1 MSSYNNYEDYG
12 GRDNYLE
19 SLSEEYGVP
28 VETVF
33 SLADMLGPNEDFD
46 GLISTLEDYSLGM

>member
-1 MSSYNNYEDYG
+1 MNFMNNYRDYG
-12 GRDNYLE
+12 SRDNYLE
-19 SLSEEYGVP
+19 GLAEEYGLP

-46 GLISTLEDYSLGM
+46 GLISALEDFAYGM